1 MGYGSHPNER
11 KSYRQ
16 LQAEYAVL
24 IRDQM
29 RRQGI
34 SVRRLVDEGI
44 IKRSH
49 RNGLYDRIANGS
61 LSTAEFNRI
70 NERLDIDPVRAALA
84 VKCFVSPE
92 SYEDP
97 CCETSAHVAIAL
109 ARQLTEEIAACNGTF
124 EPIRETLC
132 RGIAQRTSSAI
143 ARHHAALEARR
154 EDPSQFDRA
163 FG

>member
-1 MGYGSHPNER
+1 MGQGSHPNER
-11 KSYRQ
+11 KSYHQ

-34 SVRRLVDEGI
+34 SLRRLVEEGV

-49 RNGLYDRIANGS
+49 RNGLFERIADGS

-70 NERLDIDPVRAALA
+70 NERLAIDPVRAALA

-92 SYEDP
+92 SYDDP
-97 CCETSAHVAIAL
+97 CCATSAQVATAL
-109 ARQLTEEIAACNGTF
+109 ALQLTEEMAACDGTF
-124 EPIRETLC
+124 EPIREALC
-132 RGIAQRTSSAI
+132 RGLAQRTSSAI
-143 ARHHAALEARR
+143 MRYHTALEARR
-154 EDPSQFDRA
+154 ADPTQFDRA